1 MQTNMKTNHKYNPV
15 EFHSTLEDTL
25 NYLVIQAN
33 NIDDDDQHRPPPTKK
48 SNSQFPQRLTENTI
62 QDINKNKPK

>member
-33 NIDDDDQHRPPPTKK
+33 NNNNQHRPPTTKK
-48 SNSQFPQRLTENTI
+48 SNSQFPQKLTENTI
-62 QDINKNKPK
+62 QDLNKNKLK